1 MHPAGGN
8 VYFRCEDTILVQS
21 SGASQRQRA
30 PEKSVKLVYFTL
42 SEQLAK
48 RVLSVGTYTAFIK
61 DCLSEEAYYDV
72 DALEIGLSPRTMSRQ
87 ESSLS
92 SGSEMEVMGYIL
104 DPKQLKFVVHTGIN
118 LEDHYLLG
126 PTAERVSDDII
137 GTSCSI
143 SLVGDGLMSTLHRQ
157 DIDNRSI

>member
-1 MHPAGGN
+1 
-8 VYFRCEDTILVQS
+8 
-21 SGASQRQRA
+21 
-30 PEKSVKLVYFTL
+30 
-42 SEQLAK
+42 
-48 RVLSVGTYTAFIK
+48 
-61 DCLSEEAYYDV
+61 
-72 DALEIGLSPRTMSRQ
+72 
-87 ESSLS
+87 
-92 SGSEMEVMGYIL
+92 MEVMGYIL